1 MSCRWL
7 MPGFLLWMGCSGR
20 PVPSGSLDQERE
32 QILVLRCLEGEVIGY
47 ITLDSDD
54 EVETDGLPPGAIAV
68 QLDSMP
74 PCDPTES

>member
-1 MSCRWL
+1 MSHRWL
-7 MPGFLLWMGCSGR
+7 MPSLLLGMGCSGG
-20 PVPSGSLDQERE
+20 PVPSGSLDRERE
-32 QILVLRCLEGEVIGY
+32 QILVLRCLEGQVIGY

>member
-1 MSCRWL
+1 M
-7 MPGFLLWMGCSGR
+7 
-20 PVPSGSLDQERE
+20 
-32 QILVLRCLEGEVIGY
+32 LRCLEGQVIGY